1 MRNKPFFKVP
11 GNIVPI
17 EGSDLLMSLFEGDLI
32 FAAALGPAETILED
46 IICLEGFK
54 FGAAIVPSQLLASP
68 DLSNC
73 EEVENTLIVIFN
85 AGIRLAAVVD
95 QYSR

>member
-1 MRNKPFFKVP
+1 
-11 GNIVPI
+11 
-17 EGSDLLMSLFEGDLI
+17 MSLFEGDPI

-46 IICLEGFK
+46 IVCLEGFK
-54 FGAAIVPSQLLASP
+54 FGAAVVPSQLLASL

-73 EEVENTLIVIFN
+73 EEVKNALIVVFY
-85 AGIRLAAVVD
+85 ASIRLAAVVD